1 MSDKTNPKIWFAVDE
16 DGSEAWYSN
25 KPVRSMKNWE
35 DYDWPRHNQYLF
47 PGAIAVITGVTLSW
61 QDEPL
66 EWVVGERKEADRFDA
81 EQWLGEKRDI
91 WNHPMVSDRTNTN
104 GYEVADLMADFANEY
119 LQTKP
124 TPAG

>member
-1 MSDKTNPKIWFAVDE
+1 MNQGGHKIFFAVDE
-16 DGSEAWYSN
+16 DGREWYYSGKPRRLLSVWINDSDDITSN
-25 KPVRSMKNWE
+25 V
-35 DYDWPRHNQYLF
+35 LF
-47 PGAIAVITGVTLSW
+47 PGAIQAITGVTLTW

-66 EWVVGERKEADRFDA
+66 EWVVGERKKVDRWDA

-104 GYEVADLMADFANEY
+104 GYEVADLMAAFANEY